1 MELKLWH
8 IPTIAAL
15 LAVVLCSCSSVP
27 DLPRAWVS
35 SAFDYNRAGVPEM
48 SDRVG
53 GVVIE
58 DDGSATVAEIPVV
71 PEDLSCEM
79 KNVTLI
85 SGQATWESNGNGSF
99 LISTEQGDVSVVAD
113 TQGIAS
119 VNWEKVYVGPCGVE
133 TPSGMVVT
141 FGFAPVEDVRP
152 PLE

>member
-1 MELKLWH
+1 
-8 IPTIAAL
+8 
-15 LAVVLCSCSSVP
+15 
-27 DLPRAWVS
+27 
-35 SAFDYNRAGVPEM
+35 
-48 SDRVG
+48 
-53 GVVIE
+53 
-58 DDGSATVAEIPVV
+58 
-71 PEDLSCEM
+71 M